1 MADLLKIIVD
11 SSDVARAQQDIKGL
25 RKSTLDLEKSLK
37 PLIRREKEFKR
48 AVSAVSEAMRLNV
61 ITNKQAIAQVQALGK
76 QYGYTQKQ
84 IDLATASM
92 TGIRKNTNRMN
103 ATIQNAGYQFGDFF
117 VQVQSGQNVLVAF
130 SQQGAQLA
138 GLLPGL
144 AGAVTGVGLVLGSM
158 LARALLEGTD
168 LFKSFAEASDEA
180 KTAIEDL
187 TSATTAFNG
196 ALQGTVGPGA
206 ERFAEVV
213 LRKKYNTAVKE
224 TTDQLKK
231 LREEL
236 SPNTERGF
244 FDPMNLLGIGGMLDS
259 SKALSI
265 VATGAFEARVEMV
278 RLIDAINKPLNF
290 NDMKELDQRLGDI
303 GSLIE
308 EFEDQLTPKQLT
320 GLVDAYTAVYER
332 QQQLNEELVE
342 TNEEVTNELEAQKA
356 HLEAILKLEQAR
368 DRLAQNLEQKFAAS
382 TRKLELMQGGMGAGL
397 AGSQVSM
404 EQQIAQVVAAERAV
418 ASQGMNP
425 MQLQKYM
432 GEYEAALLKRLQGYM
447 TEQEA
452 IAELQKVK
460 KAQVEEQM
468 TDEELLQQRINEKLA
483 SLETEALMRR
493 SLIGLSQ
500 EESNLVKTEYEL
512 EKAFGEDRRNF
523 NAQQEA
529 QFQSI
534 LELRRQNI
542 AKIQEQKEAEEA
554 LKASQ
559 KIDEVLSTTE
569 KQVTLD
575 TKLLSL
581 AKEEAELTQFIY
593 DLETKLGTTRS
604 ELSAE
609 QQAQY
614 DAIIAAKE
622 AYIQKTLE
630 QKEAEEQLK
639 DSNVVL
645 KKQWEEYNKVQKKAA
660 DIAGVLA
667 NETVGALK
675 SIVNGTKTASEAFRD
690 MALNIIQ
697 QIMDILI
704 WQPLIDSLTRSIS
717 GAIMGGMPVPGQR
730 GGGGGFSITSMIG
743 GLFGGGAP
751 SLPHYA
757 KGGAFN
763 AGNVI
768 PFANGGIVGS
778 PTMFGMS
785 GGRTGLMGEAGPEAI
800 MPLKRGSD
808 GKLGVEG
815 GGNVT
820 VHQTFNFSANGDESV
835 KKIIAQAAPKIAQM
849 TEAKIIN
856 SRQRGGQMRRA
867 FG

>member
-1 MADLLKIIVD
+1 MSDLITITVD
-11 SSDVARAQQDIKGL
+11 SSDVVKATQYTNELAAANDR
-25 RKSTLDLEKSLK
+25 LEKELK
-37 PLIRREKEFKR
+37 PLLAKEKEFQK
-48 AVSAVSEAMRLNV
+48 AIKQVNEAMRLNV
-61 ITNKQAIAQVQALGK
+61 ITNKQAIAQVAALGK
-76 QYGYTQKQ
+76 QYGYTQQQ
-84 IDLATASM
+84 IDRATASM

-187 TSATTAFNG
+187 TSATTAFND

-224 TTDQLKK
+224 TTDQLAK
-231 LREEL
+231 LKEEL
-236 SPNTERGF
+236 SPSTKRDF

-265 VATGAFEARVEMV
+265 VATGAFKARVEMV
-278 RLIDAINKPLNF
+278 RLIDAINKPLDF
-290 NDMKELDQRLGDI
+290 NDMDELDQRLGDI
-303 GSLIE
+303 GRLIE

-320 GLVDAYTAVYER
+320 GLVDAYTAVYDR
-332 QQQLNEELVE
+332 QQQLQAQTAELLGDNEEI
-342 TNEEVTNELEAQKA
+342 TDELEAQKI

-368 DRLAQNLEQKFAAS
+368 DRIAGSIEQKFAAS
-382 TRKLELMQGGMGAGL
+382 TRKLELMRGGMGAGL
-397 AGSQVSM
+397 AGNQVNM
-404 EQQIAQVVAAERAV
+404 EQQIAELVAAERAV
-418 ASQGMNP
+418 VEATQRDRGAFSYQDEDYLAEFERNLYVELDGH
-425 MQLQKYM
+425 MQRLAAIKELSAVKTKTSKVELEQLDAQVEAYLKYQD
-432 GEYEAALLKRLQGYM
+432 GIEKALDS
-447 TEQEA
+447 
-452 IAELQKVK
+452 AELQLRQK
-460 KAQVEEQM
+460 
-468 TDEELLQQRINEKLA
+468 I
-483 SLETEALMRR
+483 
-493 SLIGLSQ
+493 SLIGLS
-500 EESNLVKTEYEL
+500 
-512 EKAFGEDRRNF
+512 
-523 NAQQEA
+523 
-529 QFQSI
+529 
-534 LELRRQNI
+534 
-542 AKIQEQKEAEEA
+542 
-554 LKASQ
+554 
-559 KIDEVLSTTE
+559 
-569 KQVTLD
+569 
-575 TKLLSL
+575 
-581 AKEEAELTQFIY
+581 KEEAELTKFIY
-593 DLETKLGTTRS
+593 DLEKKMGATRS
-604 ELSAE
+604 QLNEEQAAQFETILELRREELA
-609 QQAQY
+609 
-614 DAIIAAKE
+614 
-622 AYIQKTLE
+622 LME
-630 QKEAEEQLK
+630 QKRLEDE
-639 DSNVVL
+639 
-645 KKQWEEYNKVQKKAA
+645 KQKVAMSKVQAVSSA
-660 DIAGVLA
+660 MAT
-667 NETVGALK
+667 ETVGALK

-704 WQPLIDSLTRSIS
+704 WQPLIDSLTKSISGSIS
-717 GAIMGGMPVPGQR
+717 GAQ
-730 GGGGGFSITSMIG
+730 S
-743 GLFGGGAP
+743 GGGALGGIV
-751 SLPHYA
+751 SSIFGFQ
-757 KGGAFN
+757 KGGAFSS
-763 AGNVI
+763 GNII

-778 PTMFGMS
+778 PTTFGMS

>member
-1 MADLLKIIVD
+1 MSDLIKITVD
-11 SSDVARAQQDIKGL
+11 SSDVVKATQYTNELTAANDR
-25 RKSTLDLEKSLK
+25 LENELK
-37 PLIRREKEFKR
+37 PLLAKEKEFQR
-48 AVSAVSEAMRLNV
+48 AIRQVNEAMRLNV
-61 ITNKQAIAQVQALGK
+61 ITNKQAIAQVAALGK
-76 QYGYTQKQ
+76 QYGYTQQQ
-84 IDLATASM
+84 IDRATASM
-92 TGIRKNTNRMN
+92 NGIRKNTNRMN

-117 VQVQSGQNVLVAF
+117 VQMQSGQNILVAF

-138 GLLPGL
+138 GLLPGIR
-144 AGAVTGVGLVLGSM
+144 GAVLGVGLVVGSM
-158 LARALLEGTD
+158 LARALIESTGLFKGLGEVIEEAGESLNTFLDAQRAVTDGFRKELGPEIVRFSEVILKENLIAATESAQKSIENILGPMGNLQKTINRLSFGGNKFNETSINTVKRLKSIKEELQTLSDIDPSNEEDLRRGLNVISKVLEEEIQKELQLSEGTLD
-168 LFKSFAEASDEA
+168 
-180 KTAIEDL
+180 
-187 TSATTAFNG
+187 N
-196 ALQGTVGPGA
+196 
-206 ERFAEVV
+206 
-213 LRKKYNTAVKE
+213 LR
-224 TTDQLKK
+224 
-231 LREEL
+231 
-236 SPNTERGF
+236 
-244 FDPMNLLGIGGMLDS
+244 NLGEQWL
-259 SKALSI
+259 KALKQL
-265 VATGAFEARVEMV
+265 VPEAEDTTKELKEQKEFLEEIV
-278 RLIDAINKPLNF
+278 RLEK
-290 NDMKELDQRLGDI
+290 
-303 GSLIE
+303 
-308 EFEDQLTPKQLT
+308 T
-320 GLVDAYTAVYER
+320 
-332 QQQLNEELVE
+332 
-342 TNEEVTNELEAQKA
+342 
-356 HLEAILKLEQAR
+356 R
-368 DRLAQNLEQKFAAS
+368 DRLAQSLEQKFANS
-382 TRKLELMQGGMGAGL
+382 TRKLALMQGGASSSA

-404 EQQIAQVVAAERAV
+404 ENLIAQTIAAERAV

-432 GEYEAALLKRLQGYM
+432 GEYEAALLKRLEGYM

-452 IAELQKVK
+452 IAELQKIK

-500 EESNLVKTEYEL
+500 EEANLVKTEYEL

-534 LELRRQNI
+534 LELRKQNI

-593 DLETKLGTTRS
+593 DLETKLGATRS

-704 WQPLIDSLTRSIS
+704 WQPLIQSITSALS
-717 GAIMGGMPVPGQR
+717 GAFMGGMPVPGQR
-730 GGGGGFSITSMIG
+730 GGGGGFNITSMIG
-743 GLFGGGAP
+743 GLFGGGA
-751 SLPHYA
+751 SLPPVYA